1 MHGLN
6 QHTIS
11 NVFVLTIMFALT
23 PSLLTHSVPNY
34 THHHTCSWVLTPS
47 LTHYTH
53 HHVCPHPV
61 THSTC
66 VCTHH
71 HGSSCLLAHSVVPV
85 PALTIIFCPLSPTHF
100 LRNYTHHRVWL
111 TLPLTH
117 SLCLW
122 LNSPPYMFVLVLSP
136 TRFVCDYTHHYTCVH
151 YQGVI
156 AWGDRCFVCGEIGRD
171 KNKCVHTTDVW
182 YI

>member
-1 MHGLN
+1 MYLYSLSCLPSPRHYSLTLFPITLIIILALESSPPRSL
-6 QHTIS
+6 TI
-11 NVFVLTIMFALT
+11 LTIMF
-23 PSLLTHSVPNY
+23 
-34 THHHTCSWVLTPS
+34 VLILS
-47 LTHYTH
+47 LT
-53 HHVCPHPV
+53 
-61 THSTC
+61 
-66 VCTHH
+66 
-71 HGSSCLLAHSVVPV
+71 LLAF
-85 PALTIIFCPLSPTHF
+85 ALTIMVLLAFSRILLYRYLHSPSSFVPSHQLTFFVITHTIVSGWPS
-100 LRNYTHHRVWL
+100 L
-111 TLPLTH
+111 